1 MAQKGL
7 TTIIAIILVVAM
19 TMAVAAGA
27 FAFFNKF
34 QQQTQGAT
42 ESSQAAFLSK
52 IGVCVKLVSFGFN
65 PIDNTSDVVVKNCGF
80 REISLVNDNIN
91 VMVKTSNESCAF
103 KINSQNCVNC
113 TQTLGIGAFATL
125 KINASE
131 IECGSTLADV
141 LNNVVGQSVSVVL
154 SDRTASFAASIT
166 FVPASIVNCKI
177 SLSQPADQ
185 VHSTNST
192 PIFCYNYTITNNG
205 NAQDAFRINFLPGDA
220 NIMLVAVYNDTNCA
234 IPLPIGIPFMINL
247 QKGQSAGFSYKVQ
260 AIVPNYQLR
269 TYAQANSL
277 NCAPVTAEDKVCSCY
292 NTSSDCAPHPKCL

>member
-1 MAQKGL
+1 MAQRGL
-7 TTIIAIILVVAM
+7 TTIIAIILIVAM

-65 PIDNTSDVVVKNCGF
+65 PIDNTSDIVVKNCGF

-103 KINSQNCVNC
+103 KINPQNCVNC
-113 TQTLGIGAFATL
+113 TQTLGIGAFANL
-125 KINASE
+125 KLNASE

-154 SDRTASFAASIT
+154 SDKTASFAASVT
-166 FVPASIVNCKI
+166 FIPTPIVNCGI
-177 SLSQPADQ
+177 TLSQPTDQ
-185 VHSTNST
+185 VHT
-192 PIFCYNYTITNNG
+192 PSPPDFCYNYTITNNG
-205 NAQDAFRINFLPGDA
+205 NAQDNFKIDVLPGEA
-220 NIMLVAVYNDTNCA
+220 NIQIMSTFNGTGCLT
-234 IPLPIGIPFMINL
+234 PLPVGIPFIINL
-247 QKGQSAGFSYKVQ
+247 RRGQSAGFSYLAH

-269 TYAQANSL
+269 TYTQANSL
-277 NCAPVTAEDKVCSCY
+277 NCAPVTASDKVCSCY
-292 NTSSDCAPHPKCL
+292 NTLADCMPDPKCL

>member
-1 MAQKGL
+1 MAQRGL
-7 TTIIAIILVVAM
+7 TTIIAIILIVAM

-65 PIDNTSDVVVKNCGF
+65 PIDNTSDIVVKNCGF

-103 KINSQNCVNC
+103 KINPQNCVNC
-113 TQTLGIGAFATL
+113 TQTLGIGAFANL
-125 KINASE
+125 KLNASE

-154 SDRTASFAASIT
+154 SDKTASFAASVT
-166 FVPASIVNCKI
+166 FIPTPIVNCGI
-177 SLSQPADQ
+177 TLSQPTDQ
-185 VHSTNST
+185 VHT
-192 PIFCYNYTITNNG
+192 PSPPDFCYNYTITNNG
-205 NAQDAFRINFLPGDA
+205 NAQDNFKIDVLPGEA
-220 NIMLVAVYNDTNCA
+220 NIQIMSTFNGTGCLT
-234 IPLPIGIPFMINL
+234 PLPVGIPFIINL
-247 QKGQSAGFSYKVQ
+247 RRGQSAGFSYLAH
-260 AIVPNYQLR
+260 AIIPNYQLR

-277 NCAPVTAEDKVCSCY
+277 NCAPVTASDKVCSCY
-292 NTSSDCAPHPKCL
+292 NTLADCMPDPKCL

>member
-1 MAQKGL
+1 MAQRGL
-7 TTIIAIILVVAM
+7 TAIIAIILVVAM
-19 TMAVAAGA
+19 TMGVAAGA

-42 ESSQAAFLSK
+42 ESSQATFLSK

-113 TQTLGIGAFATL
+113 TQTLGIGSFANL
-125 KINASE
+125 KLNASA

-154 SDRTASFAASIT
+154 SDKTASFAASVT
-166 FVPASIVNCKI
+166 FIPTSIVNCKI

-185 VHSTNST
+185 VLPT
-192 PIFCYNYTITNNG
+192 PFFCYDYTITNNG
-205 NAQDAFRINFLPGDA
+205 NAQDSFKIDFLPGDNGTA
-220 NIMLVAVYNDTNCA
+220 ILSVHNNTGCGAPWPVG
-234 IPLPIGIPFMINL
+234 IPLIINL
-247 QKGQSAGFSYKVQ
+247 QKGQSAGFSYMVQ
-260 AIVPNYQLR
+260 AIAPDYQLR

-277 NCAPVTAEDKVCSCY
+277 NCAPVTATDKVCSCF
-292 NTSSDCAPHPKCL
+292 NSTFIDCGPHPKCL